1 MSNEFQEKKLSRRS
15 VTTIGAALILAVG
28 VGYGLSLV
36 GTGLSAK
43 AGNSIT
49 VTGYAKTS
57 AVADNAVWTLNISEM
72 SQQVSVAV
80 KKIGTSTDALSKYL
94 IAGGLDSEAIEV
106 GGVTTYA
113 NNEYVNGNSTGR
125 IISYQANQNVT
136 VRSKDVELVKKLSNG
151 MGTLLQTGVNINN
164 YGPMFYVSNL
174 DKLRPQL
181 LAEATVDAKDRGPG
195 FAQTAIGAF
204 FDNPEPSAPAW
215 LAPWR
220 GFGVGWDS
228 SPTPDRPVDAPGL
241 QTCDRSFPGVRR
253 AGLNPWAV
261 RVQLQEKSRL
271 PQGSRPKQADLKIRP
286 RGGSWRR
293 RRPNHPYRTYA

>member
-15 VTTIGAALILAVG
+15 VTTIAAALILAVG
-28 VGYGLSLV
+28 MGYGLSLV
-36 GTGLSAK
+36 GTGLSSK

-49 VTGYAKTS
+49 VTGSAKTS

-80 KKIGTSTDALSKYL
+80 KKIDASTDALSKYL

-136 VRSKDVELVKKLSNG
+136 VRSKDVQLIKKLSNG
-151 MGTLLQTGVNINN
+151 MGSLLQTGVNINN

-174 DKLRPQL
+174 DKLRPKL
-181 LAEATVDAKDRGPG
+181 LAEAMIDAKDRGLSITEAVESKLGPV
-195 FAQTAIGAF
+195 
-204 FDNPEPSAPAW
+204 
-215 LAPWR
+215 LAVTSGP
-220 GFGVGWDS
+220 VQVTQPDS
-228 SPTPDRPVDAPGL
+228 VDASAGGMYDTSTIPKSVSV
-241 QTCDRSFPGVRR
+241 TVSVSFKV
-253 AGLNPWAV
+253 N
-261 RVQLQEKSRL
+261 
-271 PQGSRPKQADLKIRP
+271 
-286 RGGSWRR
+286 
-293 RRPNHPYRTYA
+293 